1 MNKLVAIVGMCGS
14 GKSIATLFFE
24 SKGYS
29 KIYFGGITYEKMKE
43 ENIPY
48 TPENDNKMRVK
59 IRNEYGMGAYAILS
73 LPKIKEQIKK
83 GNVVIDGLY
92 SWDEYKILKDEF
104 PHIKLVAIIVDKE
117 IRYERLKNRIN
128 RNYSI
133 DESIKRDL
141 NEIEKTAKGGPIA
154 YADYFILNNYSL
166 EEYKEKLENIIEAI

>member
-83 GNVVIDGLY
+83 SNVVIDGLY

-104 PHIKLVAIIVDKE
+104 PHIKLIAIVVDKE

-133 DESIKRDL
+133 NESIKRDL
-141 NEIEKTAKGGPIA
+141 NEIEKIAKGGPIA

-166 EEYKEKLENIIEAI
+166 EEYKDKLENINQII

>member
-83 GNVVIDGLY
+83 SNVVIDGLY

-104 PHIKLVAIIVDKE
+104 PHIKLVSIIVDKE
-117 IRYERLKNRIN
+117 IRYKRLKNRIN

-141 NEIEKTAKGGPIA
+141 NEIEKIAKGGPIA

>member
-29 KIYFGGITYEKMKE
+29 KIYFGGITYEKMKK

-83 GNVVIDGLY
+83 SNVVIDGLY

-104 PHIKLVAIIVDKE
+104 PHIKLIAIVVDKE

-133 DESIKRDL
+133 NESIKRDL
-141 NEIEKTAKGGPIA
+141 NEIEKIAKGGPIA

-166 EEYKEKLENIIEAI
+166 EEYKDKLENINQII

>member
-83 GNVVIDGLY
+83 SNVVIDGLY

-128 RNYSI
+128 RSYSFN
-133 DESIKRDL
+133 ESIKRDL

-166 EEYKEKLENIIEAI
+166 EEYKEKLENIIEVI

>member
-83 GNVVIDGLY
+83 SNVVIDGLY

-104 PHIKLVAIIVDKE
+104 PHIKLIAIVVDKE

-166 EEYKEKLENIIEAI
+166 EEYKEKLENIIEVI

>member
-83 GNVVIDGLY
+83 SNVVIDGLY

-141 NEIEKTAKGGPIA
+141 NEIEKTAKCGPIA

-166 EEYKEKLENIIEAI
+166 EEYQKKLENIIEVI

>member
-83 GNVVIDGLY
+83 SNVVIDGLY

-133 DESIKRDL
+133 NESIKRDL

-166 EEYKEKLENIIEAI
+166 EEYKKKLENINEVI

>member
-83 GNVVIDGLY
+83 SNVVIDGLY

-104 PHIKLVAIIVDKE
+104 PHIKLIAIVVDKE

-166 EEYKEKLENIIEAI
+166 EEYKKKLENIIEVI

>member
-73 LPKIKEQIKK
+73 LPKIKDQIKK
-83 GNVVIDGLY
+83 SNVVIDGLY

-104 PHIKLVAIIVDKE
+104 PHIKLIAIIVDKE

-166 EEYKEKLENIIEAI
+166 EEYKEMLENINEVI

>member
-29 KIYFGGITYEKMKE
+29 KIYFGRITYEKMKE

-73 LPKIKEQIKK
+73 LPKIKDQIKK
-83 GNVVIDGLY
+83 SNVVIDGLY

-128 RNYSI
+128 RSYSI

-166 EEYKEKLENIIEAI
+166 EEYKKKLENIIEVI

>member
-83 GNVVIDGLY
+83 SNVVIDGLY

-104 PHIKLVAIIVDKE
+104 PHIKLIAIVVDKE

-128 RNYSI
+128 RNYSTN
-133 DESIKRDL
+133 ESIKRDL
-141 NEIEKTAKGGPIA
+141 NEIEKIAKGGPIA
-154 YADYFILNNYSL
+154 YADYFILNSYSL
-166 EEYKEKLENIIEAI
+166 EEYKEKLENIIEVI

>member
-83 GNVVIDGLY
+83 SNVVIDGLY

-104 PHIKLVAIIVDKE
+104 PHIKLIAIVVDKE

-166 EEYKEKLENIIEAI
+166 EEYKKKLENINEVI

>member
-43 ENIPY
+43 ENIHY

-83 GNVVIDGLY
+83 SNVVIDGLY

-166 EEYKEKLENIIEAI
+166 EEYKKKLENINEVI

>member
-83 GNVVIDGLY
+83 SNVVIDGLY

-166 EEYKEKLENIIEAI
+166 EEYKKKLENINEVI

>member
-83 GNVVIDGLY
+83 SNVVIDGLY

-104 PHIKLVAIIVDKE
+104 PHIKLIAIVVDKE

-128 RNYSI
+128 RNYSTN
-133 DESIKRDL
+133 ESIKRDL
-141 NEIEKTAKGGPIA
+141 NEIEKIAKGGPIA

-166 EEYKEKLENIIEAI
+166 EEYKEKLENIIEVI

>member
-59 IRNEYGMGAYAILS
+59 IRDEYGMGAYAILS

-83 GNVVIDGLY
+83 SNVVIDGLY

-104 PHIKLVAIIVDKE
+104 PHIKLIAIVVDKE

-166 EEYKEKLENIIEAI
+166 EEYKDKLENINQII

>member
-83 GNVVIDGLY
+83 SNVVIDGLY

-104 PHIKLVAIIVDKE
+104 PHIKLIAIVVDKE

-141 NEIEKTAKGGPIA
+141 NEIEKIAKGGPIA

-166 EEYKEKLENIIEAI
+166 EEYKKKLENIIEVI

>member
-1 MNKLVAIVGMCGS
+1 
-14 GKSIATLFFE
+14 
-24 SKGYS
+24 
-29 KIYFGGITYEKMKE
+29 MKE

-83 GNVVIDGLY
+83 SNVVIDGLY

-166 EEYKEKLENIIEAI
+166 EEYKKKLENINEVI

>member
-83 GNVVIDGLY
+83 SNVVIDGLY

-117 IRYERLKNRIN
+117 IRYKRLKNRIN

-166 EEYKEKLENIIEAI
+166 EEYKEKLENIIEVI

>member
-73 LPKIKEQIKK
+73 LPKIKDQIKK
-83 GNVVIDGLY
+83 SNVVIDGLY

-104 PHIKLVAIIVDKE
+104 PHIKLIAIIVDKE

-128 RNYSI
+128 RSYSI
-133 DESIKRDL
+133 NESIKRDL
-141 NEIEKTAKGGPIA
+141 NEIEKTAKCGPIA

-166 EEYKEKLENIIEAI
+166 EEYKKKLENINEVI

>member
-83 GNVVIDGLY
+83 SNVVIDGLY

-104 PHIKLVAIIVDKE
+104 PHIKLIAIVVDKE

-128 RNYSI
+128 RSYSI

-166 EEYKEKLENIIEAI
+166 EEYKKKLENIIEVI

>member
-83 GNVVIDGLY
+83 SNVVIDGLY

-128 RNYSI
+128 RSYSI
-133 DESIKRDL
+133 NESIKRDL

-166 EEYKEKLENIIEAI
+166 EEYKKKLENINEVI

>member
-24 SKGYS
+24 SKGFS

-83 GNVVIDGLY
+83 SNVVIDGLY

-117 IRYERLKNRIN
+117 IRYKRLKNRIN

-141 NEIEKTAKGGPIA
+141 NEIEKIAKGGPIA

-166 EEYKEKLENIIEAI
+166 EEYKEKLENIIEVI

>member
-73 LPKIKEQIKK
+73 LPKIKDQIKK
-83 GNVVIDGLY
+83 SNVVIDGLY

-104 PHIKLVAIIVDKE
+104 PHIKLIAIVVDKE

-128 RNYSI
+128 RNYSTN
-133 DESIKRDL
+133 ESIKRDL

-166 EEYKEKLENIIEAI
+166 EEYKKKLENIIEVI

>member
-24 SKGYS
+24 SKGFS

-83 GNVVIDGLY
+83 SNVVIDGLY

-117 IRYERLKNRIN
+117 IRYKRLKNRIN

-166 EEYKEKLENIIEAI
+166 EEYKEKLENIIEVI

>member
-48 TPENDNKMRVK
+48 TPENDNKIRVK

-73 LPKIKEQIKK
+73 LPKIKDQIKK
-83 GNVVIDGLY
+83 SNVVIDGLY

-104 PHIKLVAIIVDKE
+104 PHIKLIAIIVDKE

-128 RNYSI
+128 RSYSI

-166 EEYKEKLENIIEAI
+166 EEYKEKLENIIEVI

>member
-83 GNVVIDGLY
+83 SNVVIDGLY

-141 NEIEKTAKGGPIA
+141 NENEKTAKGGPIA

-166 EEYKEKLENIIEAI
+166 EEYKEKLENIIEVI

>member
-59 IRNEYGMGAYAILS
+59 IRDEYGMGAYAILS

-83 GNVVIDGLY
+83 SNVVIDGLY

-104 PHIKLVAIIVDKE
+104 PHIKLIAIVVDKE

-166 EEYKEKLENIIEAI
+166 EEYKKKLENIIEVI

>member
-83 GNVVIDGLY
+83 SNVVIDGLY

-166 EEYKEKLENIIEAI
+166 EEYKEKLENIIEVI

>member
-73 LPKIKEQIKK
+73 LPKIKDQIKK
-83 GNVVIDGLY
+83 SNVVIDGLY

-166 EEYKEKLENIIEAI
+166 EEYKKKLENIIEVI

>member
-83 GNVVIDGLY
+83 SNVVIDGLY

-166 EEYKEKLENIIEAI
+166 EEYKKKLENIIEVI